1 MELTIEGKKREP
13 GSKPKA
19 MRRAG
24 FIPANLYGHD
34 GAEAISIT
42 LEAKAVQQML
52 KKATVNNTLID
63 LNIPEIPWTGKTLL
77 REVQTHPWK
86 GYPYHLSF
94 FSVGSQS
101 SVKVVMPL
109 QFVGD
114 AIGVKQEGG
123 ILETRIAEI
132 EVECSPDNIPDAIE
146 VDVSHLKVGKAL
158 YLQEVVLPEGV
169 KAVGEPKQI
178 VANVLASRLT
188 KTAQAQDAKAGK
200 GKK

>member
-1 MELTIEGKKREP
+1 MELKIEGKKREP

-34 GAEAISIT
+34 GAAAISLT
-42 LEAKAVQQML
+42 VDAKAVELLL

-94 FSVGSQS
+94 FSVAAQDSL
-101 SVKVVMPL
+101 KVVMPL
-109 QFVGD
+109 RFVGE

-123 ILETRIAEI
+123 ILETRLTEI
-132 EVECSPDNIPDAIE
+132 EVECAPDNIPEAIE
-146 VDVSHLKVGKAL
+146 VDVSHLKVGGSIHIREL
-158 YLQEVVLPEGV
+158 VLPNGV
-169 KAVGEPKQI
+169 TTVGEPEQI
-178 VANVLASRLT
+178 LANVLASRLT
-188 KTAQAQDAKAGK
+188 KTQAQEGGAN
-200 GKK
+200 